1 MPIILGSY
9 KAFIIDK
16 SYIFI
21 YMIGVI
27 SMTIIALISN
37 SMSNRTMYGRRIY
50 SELMSYKE
58 KLMNCSTEKV
68 QIIGEEYIY
77 KILPFA
83 FVLGISDKWMDK
95 FDNEKHNKPD
105 WFIADKFTIEKFY
118 ELLKDIYSDS
128 FMALKSSSYTMKKR
142 ENDK

>member
-1 MPIILGSY
+1 
-9 KAFIIDK
+9 
-16 SYIFI
+16 
-21 YMIGVI
+21 
-27 SMTIIALISN
+27 
-37 SMSNRTMYGRRIY
+37 MSNRTMYGRRIY
-50 SELMSYKE
+50 SELISYKE
-58 KLMNCSTEKV
+58 KLINCSTEKV

-105 WFIADKFTIEKFY
+105 WFITDKFTIDNFY

-128 FMALKSSSYTMKKR
+128 FMALKSSNYTMKKGKMIDN
-142 ENDK
+142 E